1 MERAAKSKV
10 CGEVFSADIAELG
23 ISQMYL
29 CREKVLGVE
38 KWFDI
43 ARIDEYVLPV
53 FDFGNG
59 RLTLTDGHSRA
70 FVMLKNGVRSVR
82 VRLDYDEM
90 ITSELGQRLY
100 KRDIEWCD
108 KRGLRNIADLS
119 ERIIPEKAFDVLWR
133 QRCGRLYKLFTA
145 DNIDTANAEKL
156 FPKLTLYGAGTG
168 GELYFEDGDRYFVYK
183 NGELTEDFDVRYDFV

>member
-1 MERAAKSKV
+1 MTVRSKS
-10 CGEVFSADIAELG
+10 CGDVFSADIAELG

-29 CREKVLGVE
+29 CEERVLGVE
-38 KWFDI
+38 KWFDT
-43 ARIDEYVLPV
+43 AKAEEYVLPV

-59 RLTLTDGHSRA
+59 RFTLTDGHSRA
-70 FVMLKNGVRSVR
+70 FVMLKNGVKSVS
-82 VRLDYDEM
+82 VRLDDDEM

-108 KRGLRNIADLS
+108 ERGLRNIADLS

-133 QRCGRLYKLFTA
+133 RRCGRLYNLFTA
-145 DNIDTANAEKL
+145 DNIDTASAEKL
-156 FPKLTLYGAGTG
+156 FPHLTLYGAGTD

-183 NGELTEDFDVRYDFV
+183 NGELTEDPDVRYDLV